1 MPNRKT
7 DGILSSKHSPKKRGR
22 KFRVLRDTDYLL
34 GTTTMMSDDNDDVVT
49 RITHNVA
56 VISDIATSLLQ
67 QLTRT
72 RSLEFVNIRKIN
84 GRVNELSDLHTV
96 S

>member
-1 MPNRKT
+1 
-7 DGILSSKHSPKKRGR
+7 
-22 KFRVLRDTDYLL
+22 
-34 GTTTMMSDDNDDVVT
+34 MMSDDNDDDDVVT

-72 RSLEFVNIRKIN
+72 RSFVNIIRKIN
-84 GRVNELSDLHTV
+84 GRVNELSDLHSVLKGRTFYSNKNIADV
-96 S
+96 KCQLRRTLDGLNG